1 MAEFTLHRYPL
12 IQGYERIEEFTGKI
26 LDNDLNHFDNNYNIS
41 DDEGDLPVVNQQL
54 NFSQVSSAE
63 IEPEIEPLAPSSV
76 SNPSSPPPLA
86 PPSASENEEIEHL
99 PTPPSSPP
107 PRYES
112 PSPPP
117 PTQATESPVAISPIP
132 PPLIESRKSVTST
145 PPSIPPPSEIT
156 DASPSTPL
164 MPDYSQIDS
173 PPPPQILNAE
183 ADQLDQNS
191 SSDTRD
197 APVKSIQINRDFQSP
212 KPFKSPDTVI
222 YLRKLSVIFKM
233 SDSFHLACRK
243 S

>member
-12 IQGYERIEEFTGKI
+12 IQGYERIEEFTGNIRRKNPFF
-26 LDNDLNHFDNNYNIS
+26 LDNIIS
-41 DDEGDLPVVNQQL
+41 DDEGDIPVVNQQL

-63 IEPEIEPLAPSSV
+63 IETEIEPLAPSSV
-76 SNPSSPPPLA
+76 SNSSPPPPA

-117 PTQATESPVAISPIP
+117 PTQNESPVAISPIP
-132 PPLIESRKSVTST
+132 PPLIESRKSVTSS

-173 PPPPQILNAE
+173 PPPPPQILNAE
-183 ADQLDQNS
+183 ADNLDQNA

-197 APVKSIQINRDFQSP
+197 VTPVKSIQINRDFQSP

-222 YLRKLSVIFKM
+222 FLRNLSVIFEM
-233 SDSFHLACRK
+233 TDGFHLAC
-243 S
+243 SFDF